1 VSSSYHDL
9 ESDGPD
15 SAVVLDKDTRAL
27 RIISQENSNEDQ
39 GLAITE
45 VSTPGVVIGGNE
57 QGNDSTSKRI

>member
-27 RIISQENSNEDQ
+27 RIVSQENKIKDQ
-39 GLAITE
+39 RHAVTE
-45 VSTPGVVIGGNE
+45 VSTPDAVAGGTE
-57 QGNDSTSKRI
+57 QGNDPTSERI